1 MSKKDYKKPSMK
13 VEEFG
18 MQASLM
24 VTSGEKLVNDLN
36 VINEDDDL
44 QDIVIGGGGGGT
56 IWDR

>member
-1 MSKKDYKKPSMK
+1 MSKRYYKKPSMK

-24 VTSGEKLVNDLN
+24 VTSGGKLVNDLN
-36 VINEDDDL
+36 VIDENDDL